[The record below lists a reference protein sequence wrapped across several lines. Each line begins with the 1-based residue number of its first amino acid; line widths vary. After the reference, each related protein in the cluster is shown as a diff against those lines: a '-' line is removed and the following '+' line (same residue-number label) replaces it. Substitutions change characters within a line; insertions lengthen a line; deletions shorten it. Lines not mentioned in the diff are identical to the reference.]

1 MHSGAS
7 GDEPPAIS
15 GRPLTAAERRDV
27 EDALYVVRAMVG
39 RQVAGMPPHLRDDL
53 HQVALEAVC
62 RARMR
67 WVQGVAKFSTY
78 AVFRAQGAVRD
89 YLRDQR
95 HGTRGHPEPDPI
107 SLDEPVS
114 AHGDRDDTLSDLLEA
129 PEHDHG
135 HLELLHEVAT
145 ELKRMPE
152 PIARTFRLVALDGR
166 RLQDVADSDG
176 VTESAISQRIHRA
189 RALLQPLAAAA

>member
-1 MHSGAS
+1 M
-7 GDEPPAIS
+7 S
-15 GRPLTAAERRDV
+15 GRALTAAERADV
-27 EDALYVVRAMVG
+27 EDAMHVVRAMVA
-39 RQVAGMPPHLRDDL
+39 RQVAGMPAHLRDDL
-53 HQVALEAVC
+53 HQAALEAVC

-67 WVQGVAKFSTY
+67 WVQGHAKFSTY

-89 YLRDQR
+89 YLRGQR
-95 HGTRGHPEPDPI
+95 HGSRNHPEPDPI

-114 AHGDRDDTLSDLLEA
+114 ARGDQEDTLTGLLEA

-135 HLELLHEVAT
+135 HLELLREVAA

-152 PIARTFRLVALDGR
+152 PIARTFRLVALDGL

-176 VTESAISQRIHRA
+176 VTESAIAQRIQRA
-189 RALLQPLAAAA
+189 RARLEPLAAAA